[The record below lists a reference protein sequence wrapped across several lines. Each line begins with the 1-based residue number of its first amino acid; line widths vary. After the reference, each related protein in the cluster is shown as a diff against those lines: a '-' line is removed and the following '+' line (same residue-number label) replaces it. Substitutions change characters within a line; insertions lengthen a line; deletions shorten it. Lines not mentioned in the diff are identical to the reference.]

1 MPNGFRRKKRTERA
15 TLALPPGAMQR
26 TLYML
31 RRGDVLLRLA
41 ICIVSGVAIWAL
53 TAAWAPPFSYRSG
66 YTPPRD
72 VVARLDF
79 PNPTATLEAREAAKR
94 QVRYIYRQDPAP
106 LVQLRGTLSRRV
118 RELAQQPA
126 LAGAPAELV
135 REFRPPA
142 PSPGPAAPQQSPP
155 TPPPGPAPDDLAARF
170 ERLRTALDTEDELR
184 RFDEGIAS
192 AFEPFERSGI
202 MDEFRQDPTAG
213 DPAGIVVYQTGKP
226 ADKHAVSISDVLI
239 GDGSDPLTVM
249 PKLQGA
255 IKAQLEEPVV
265 ADFAIAWLQNQR
277 LPNTLTVDTAATDA
291 EREQAASA
299 IPEVIFAKGE
309 TLAKAGE
316 PLDDD
321 AIRVVRWEHAAY
333 IAGLRWESKVYRSL
347 AAFGLLITLYS
358 LCGYYVLH
366 HERRMVLDLGR
377 LLTTLTLVVL
387 TVGMARWMSGD
398 PWRGELIPLLLCG
411 TTIALAYQQ
420 ELALLVTLAVSLVL
434 ALTTVQS
441 LGEFIILTGVAAS
454 AVVQLRRVRSRSKL
468 ISVGFICGLIACLLT
483 LVVGLLEGQP
493 LNSVL
498 LSDAGRNFIWALAS
512 GFLMTGLLP
521 FIERFFGVVTEISL
535 LELGDVAHPLLQE
548 LVRRAPGTYNHS
560 INVASIAE
568 AAAEAIGA
576 KGLLVRV
583 GAYFHD
589 IGKMFKPG
597 YFTENMGDS
606 ANRHET
612 LVPAMSTLIIIA
624 HVKDGADLA
633 RQHRLPPPIIDF
645 IEQHH
650 GTTLV
655 EYFFHRANMQHAAN
669 PDTAEVEESSFRY
682 PGPKPQTKEACV
694 LMLADAVE
702 GACRALV
709 EPTPSRIEG
718 VVHDIAMK
726 RLLDGQFDESGLT
739 LQELRIVQ
747 DSLVKSLTAVYH
759 GRVKY
764 PDQRTA

>member
-1 MPNGFRRKKRTERA
+1 MPNGIRKKKRTERA
-15 TLALPPGAMQR
+15 TLALPPGALRR
-26 TLYML
+26 TLHTV
-31 RRGDVLLRLA
+31 RRGDVLLRLS
-41 ICIVSGVAIWAL
+41 ICVVSVVAIWAL
-53 TAAWAPPFSYRSG
+53 SAAWAPPFAFRTG
-66 YTPPRD
+66 YTPARD
-72 VVARLDF
+72 IVARLDF
-79 PNPTATLEAREAAKR
+79 LNPTATLEAREAARR
-94 QVRYIYRQDPAP
+94 QVRYVYRQDPAP
-106 LVQLRGTLSRRV
+106 LVQLRSALGRRV
-118 RELAQQPA
+118 RELVQHQT
-126 LAGAPAELV
+126 LAGAPPELV
-135 REFRPPA
+135 REFQPA
-142 PSPGPAAPQQSPP
+142 NPQAESPGEDRQ
-155 TPPPGPAPDDLAARF
+155 TRF
-170 ERLRTALDTEDELR
+170 ERFRAALGSEEQLRK
-184 RFDEGIAS
+184 FDEDVAR
-192 AFEPFERSGI
+192 AFEPLERNGT
-202 MDEFRQDPTAG
+202 MDVFRQDPTEG
-213 DPAGIVVYQTGKP
+213 DQAEIVVYEAGKP
-226 ADKHAVSISDVLI
+226 ADKHAVRISDVLI
-239 GDGSDPLTVM
+239 GDGSEPQTVV

-255 IKAQLEEPVV
+255 LKAQFEEPVV
-265 ADFAIAWLQNQR
+265 ADFVLAWLQNKL
-277 LPNTLTVDTAATDA
+277 LPSTLALDTAATDA
-291 EREQAASA
+291 DREEAAASV
-299 IPEVIFAKGE
+299 PEVIFAKGQ
-309 TLAKAGE
+309 TLARAGQ
-316 PLDDD
+316 PLDED
-321 AIRVVRWEHAAY
+321 AIRVLRWEHAAY
-333 IAGLRWESKVYRSL
+333 VASLPWESKVNRSL
-347 AAFGLLITLYS
+347 AALGLLFTLYA

-366 HERRMVLDLGR
+366 HERRLVLDVGR
-377 LLTTLTLVVL
+377 LITTLTLVVV

-434 ALTTVQS
+434 AMTIVQS

-454 AVVQLRRVRSRSKL
+454 AVVQLRRVRSRIKL
-468 ISVGFICGLIACLLT
+468 IQVGFLCGLIACCLT

-493 LNSVL
+493 LNQYL
-498 LSDAGRNFIWALAS
+498 LTEAGRNFVWALAS

-521 FIERFFGVVTEISL
+521 FIERFFSAVTEISL

-568 AAAEAIGA
+568 AAAERIGA

-597 YFTENMGDS
+597 YFTENMGQS
-606 ANRHET
+606 SNRHES

-633 RQHRLPPPIIDF
+633 RQHHLPPPIIDF

-655 EYFFHRANMQHAAN
+655 EYFFHRAHVQHEAN

-718 VVHDIAMK
+718 VVNDIAMK

-747 DSLVKSLTAVYH
+747 DSLIKSLTAVYH

>member
-1 MPNGFRRKKRTERA
+1 MPNAIRKRKRTERA
-15 TLALPPGAMQR
+15 TLVLPPGAFQR
-26 TLYML
+26 ALYTL
-31 RRGDVLLRLA
+31 RRSDVLLRFS
-41 ICIVSGVAIWAL
+41 ICVASAVAIWAL
-53 TAAWAPPFSYRSG
+53 TAAWAPPFAYRTG

-72 VVARLDF
+72 IVSRLDF
-79 PNPTATLEAREAAKR
+79 PNPAATLEAREAARR
-94 QVRYIYRQDPAP
+94 QVRYVYRQDPAL
-106 LVQLRGTLSRRV
+106 LVQLRSSLGRQV
-118 RELAQQPA
+118 RELAKHQT
-126 LAGAPAELV
+126 LADAPPELV
-135 REFRPPA
+135 REFLPATPQAGPPREDRETRYERFR
-142 PSPGPAAPQQSPP
+142 AAFVS
-155 TPPPGPAPDDLAARF
+155 D
-170 ERLRTALDTEDELR
+170 EELR
-184 RFDEGIAS
+184 KFDESVAR
-192 AFEPFERSGI
+192 AFESLERNGVL
-202 MDEFRQDPTAG
+202 DDFDQDPTAG
-213 DPAGIVVYQTGKP
+213 DPTEIAVYETGKP
-226 ADKHAVSISDVLI
+226 ADKHGVRISDVLI
-239 GDGSDPLTVM
+239 GDGSDALSVM

-255 IKAQLEEPVV
+255 LKAQLEEPVV
-265 ADFAIAWLQNQR
+265 ADYVFAWLQSQG
-277 LPNTLTVDTAATDA
+277 LPNTLTLDSAATDA
-291 EREQAASA
+291 EREQAASDV
-299 IPEVIFAKGE
+299 PMVIFAKGQ
-309 TLAKAGE
+309 TLARAGE
-316 PLDDD
+316 PLDED
-321 AIRVVRWEHAAY
+321 AIRVLRWEHAAY
-333 IAGLRWESKVYRSL
+333 IAGIPWESQVYRSL
-347 AAFGLLITLYS
+347 AAFGLLFTLYA

-366 HERRMVLDLGR
+366 HERRLMLEVGR

-387 TVGMARWMSGD
+387 TIGMARWMSGD

-411 TTIALAYQQ
+411 TTIALAYQH

-468 ISVGFICGLIACLLT
+468 IKVGFVCGLIACFLT

-493 LNSVL
+493 LNSFL
-498 LSDAGRNFIWALAS
+498 LSDAGRNFVWALAS

-521 FIERFFGVVTEISL
+521 FIERFFAVVTEISL

-568 AAAEAIGA
+568 AAAESIGA

-597 YFTENMGDS
+597 YFAENIGES
-606 ANRHET
+606 SNRHES

-633 RQHRLPPPIIDF
+633 RQHHLPPPIIDF

-655 EYFFHRANMQHAAN
+655 EYFFHRANVQHEAN
-669 PDTAEVEESSFRY
+669 PDTSEVEESSFRY
-682 PGPKPQTKEACV
+682 PGPKPQTKEAGV

-718 VVHDIAMK
+718 VVNDIAMK

-739 LQELRIVQ
+739 LQELRTVQ
-747 DSLVKSLTAVYH
+747 DSLIKSLTAVYH